1 MWGGATSTTG
11 AGVVFLGF
19 AKDCVNQISPIR
31 PFHRPRPLTPSFPT
45 GEHPPCRG
53 SGSGSRARS
62 TPLGIAGGGW
72 LYIFILL
79 EFQSNVDPRMA
90 LRMMEY
96 TAGIWK
102 GLEKEDLGPDGEYPF
117 VLPIV
122 IYNGERRWT
131 AATDIA
137 DLLAPAPEAL
147 LGYRPRHRYLLIEIQ
162 AEDPS
167 SLPPDNVLAMIT
179 RFEQAPTAEALEELI
194 GPLADWL
201 ERTGEP
207 KLVEAFMAWITQV
220 LVQRFGPSGKELQ
233 RKLRNEEEEKMTT
246 LIERARKWGE
256 ERDQLWLQKG
266 IEKGIERGR
275 VEGERELVHRRVTR
289 RFGPRTADQLLP
301 LLDQLSE
308 PEPIAAVADAVV
320 ESETA
325 EEFLGR
331 VKDVCSLR
339 TEL

>member
-102 GLEKEDLGPDGEYPF
+102 GLEKEELGSGRRNTPF

-122 IYNGERRWT
+122 IYNGERR
-131 AATDIA
+131 
-137 DLLAPAPEAL
+137 
-147 LGYRPRHRYLLIEIQ
+147 
-162 AEDPS
+162 
-167 SLPPDNVLAMIT
+167 
-179 RFEQAPTAEALEELI
+179 I
-194 GPLADWL
+194 GP
-201 ERTGEP
+201 
-207 KLVEAFMAWITQV
+207 
-220 LVQRFGPSGKELQ
+220 
-233 RKLRNEEEEKMTT
+233 
-246 LIERARKWGE
+246 
-256 ERDQLWLQKG
+256 
-266 IEKGIERGR
+266 
-275 VEGERELVHRRVTR
+275 
-289 RFGPRTADQLLP
+289 
-301 LLDQLSE
+301 
-308 PEPIAAVADAVV
+308 
-320 ESETA
+320 
-325 EEFLGR
+325 
-331 VKDVCSLR
+331 
-339 TEL
+339 